1 MDLQLDLA
9 PCGYFSISDSGII
22 QSINQTMLGMLKY
35 ERTDLLG
42 KHIESTMSVTNKLF
56 FHTYFYPYIQLYG
69 HVDEMY
75 FSFRTSDQQDVPVL
89 LNGVR
94 QTRNGESIID
104 CVVVIMR
111 KRIEH
116 EKDILQ
122 TKTKLQELYQA
133 THEANK
139 ELERLHEEYKVKQQ
153 ALIKVNDQLET
164 MASTDLLT
172 GLKNRRYFQDKMV
185 ESLTFFRDSQRCFS
199 LLVVDIDH
207 FKNINDT
214 YGHPIGDLVLGNLAG
229 LLQSVSRSTD
239 VVARYGGEEFV
250 IILADCDQEQ
260 AMHTAERYRSQVAS
274 ADWGEYNITVSIGAA
289 TVAEEDTEQSLFQKA
304 DKALYA
310 SKTGGRNRVTH
321 ASEAERNDSNLHN

>member
-1 MDLQLDLA
+1 MDIQLDLA
-9 PCGYFSISDSGII
+9 PCGYFSISDSGIV
-22 QSINQTMLGMLKY
+22 QSINQTLLAMLGY
-35 ERTDLLG
+35 ERDELVG
-42 KHIESTMSVTNKLF
+42 QHIESTMSVSNKVF

-75 FSFRTSDQQDVPVL
+75 FTFRTRDQQPVPVL
-89 LNGVR
+89 LNGIR
-94 QTRNGESIID
+94 QTRNGESVVD
-104 CVVVIMR
+104 CVVVVMR

-116 EKDILQ
+116 EKDILH

-133 THEANK
+133 TQEANK
-139 ELERLHEEYKVKQQ
+139 ELERLHEEYKIKEQ

-164 MASTDLLT
+164 LASTDLLT
-172 GLKNRRYFQDKMV
+172 GLKNRRFFQEKMV
-185 ESLTFFRDSQRCFS
+185 ECLLLFQEKGRYFS

-207 FKNINDT
+207 FKSINDT

-250 IILADCDQEQ
+250 IILSDCEEEQ
-260 AMHTAERYRSQVAS
+260 ASGIAERYRSQVAS

-289 TVAEEDTEQSLFQKA
+289 TIVEEDTEQTLFQKA
-304 DKALYA
+304 DNALYA

-321 ASEAERNDSNLHN
+321 AAQMVRS

>member
-1 MDLQLDLA
+1 MDIQLDLA
-9 PCGYFSISDSGII
+9 PCGYFSISDSGIV
-22 QSINQTMLGMLKY
+22 QSINQTLLAMLGY
-35 ERTDLLG
+35 ERDELVG
-42 KHIESTMSVTNKLF
+42 QHIESTMSVSNKVF

-75 FSFRTSDQQDVPVL
+75 FTFRTRDQQPVPVL
-89 LNGVR
+89 LNGIR
-94 QTRNGESIID
+94 QTRNGESVVD
-104 CVVVIMR
+104 CVVVVMR

-116 EKDILQ
+116 EKDILH

-133 THEANK
+133 TQEANK
-139 ELERLHEEYKVKQQ
+139 ELERLHEEYKIKEQ

-164 MASTDLLT
+164 LASTDLLT
-172 GLKNRRYFQDKMV
+172 GLKNRRFFQEKMV
-185 ESLTFFRDSQRCFS
+185 ESLLLFQEKERYFS

-207 FKNINDT
+207 FKSINDT

-250 IILADCDQEQ
+250 IILSDCEEEQ
-260 AMHTAERYRSQVAS
+260 ASGIAERYRSQVAS

-289 TVAEEDTEQSLFQKA
+289 TVVEEDTEQTLFQKA
-304 DKALYA
+304 DNALYA

-321 ASEAERNDSNLHN
+321 AAQMVRS

>member
-1 MDLQLDLA
+1 MDIQLDLA
-9 PCGYFSISDSGII
+9 PCGYFSISDSGVV
-22 QSINQTMLGMLKY
+22 QSINQTMLTMLGY
-35 ERTDLLG
+35 ERDELIG
-42 KHIESTMSVTNKLF
+42 QHIESTMSVSNKVF

-75 FSFRTSDQQDVPVL
+75 FTFRTRDQQAVPVL

-94 QTRNGESIID
+94 QTRNGESVVD
-104 CVVVIMR
+104 CVVVVMR

-116 EKDILQ
+116 EKDILH

-133 THEANK
+133 TQEANK
-139 ELERLHEEYKVKQQ
+139 ELERLHEEYKIKEQ

-164 MASTDLLT
+164 LASTDLLT
-172 GLKNRRYFQDKMV
+172 GLKNRRFFQEKML
-185 ESLTFFRDSQRCFS
+185 ESLMMFQEKQRYFS

-207 FKNINDT
+207 FKSINDT

-229 LLQSVSRSTD
+229 LLQTVSRSTD

-250 IILADCDQEQ
+250 VILPDCEEEQ
-260 AMHTAERYRSQVAS
+260 AIGIAERYRSQIAS

-289 TVAEEDTEQSLFQKA
+289 TVVEEDTEKSLFQRA
-304 DKALYA
+304 DNALYA

-321 ASEAERNDSNLHN
+321 VAQMVKS

>member
-1 MDLQLDLA
+1 MDIQLDLA
-9 PCGYFSISDSGII
+9 PCGYFSISDSGVV
-22 QSINQTMLGMLKY
+22 QSINQTFLTMLGY
-35 ERTDLLG
+35 ERDELIG
-42 KHIESTMSVTNKLF
+42 QHIESTMSVSNKVF

-75 FSFRTSDQQDVPVL
+75 FTFRTRDQQAVPVL

-94 QTRNGESIID
+94 QTRNGESVVD
-104 CVVVIMR
+104 CVVVVMR

-116 EKDILQ
+116 EKDILH

-133 THEANK
+133 TQEANK
-139 ELERLHEEYKVKQQ
+139 ELERLHEEYKIKEQ

-164 MASTDLLT
+164 LASTDLLT
-172 GLKNRRYFQDKMV
+172 GLKNRRFFQEKML
-185 ESLTFFRDSQRCFS
+185 ESLMMFREKQRYFS

-207 FKNINDT
+207 FKSINDT

-229 LLQSVSRSTD
+229 LLQSLSRSTD

-250 IILADCDQEQ
+250 IILPNCEEEQ
-260 AMHTAERYRSQVAS
+260 AIGIAERYRSQVAL

-289 TVAEEDTEQSLFQKA
+289 TVVEEDTEESLFQRA
-304 DKALYA
+304 DNALYA

-321 ASEAERNDSNLHN
+321 AAQMVRS

>member
-1 MDLQLDLA
+1 MDIQLDQA
-9 PCGYFSISDSGII
+9 PCGYFSISDSGIVR
-22 QSINQTMLGMLKY
+22 SVNQTLLNMLKV
-35 ERTDLLG
+35 ERSELLG
-42 KHIESTMSVTNKLF
+42 SHIESTMSVTNKLF

-94 QTRNGESIID
+94 QTRDGENVVD
-104 CVVVIMR
+104 CVVVVMR

-133 THEANK
+133 TQEANK
-139 ELERLHEEYKVKQQ
+139 ELERLHEEYEVKQQ
-153 ALIKVNDQLET
+153 ALLKVNDQLEA
-164 MASTDLLT
+164 MASTDPLT
-172 GLKNRRYFQDKMV
+172 GLKNRRFFQN
-185 ESLTFFRDSQRCFS
+185 SLLASLIMFEQQQRDFS

-207 FKNINDT
+207 FKSINDT

-229 LLQSVSRSTD
+229 LLQSMSRSSD

-250 IILADCDQEQ
+250 IILAECDHDQ
-260 AMHTAERYRSQVAS
+260 AMEAAERYRSEVAS
-274 ADWGEYNITVSIGAA
+274 SDWGQYNITVSIGAA
-289 TVAEEDTEQSLFQKA
+289 TAVQGDTDTSVFQRA
-304 DKALYA
+304 DQALYA
-310 SKTGGRNRVTH
+310 SKTAGRNRVTH
-321 ASEAERNDSNLHN
+321 ADHL

>member
-1 MDLQLDLA
+1 MDIQLDLA
-9 PCGYFSISDSGII
+9 PCGYFSISDSGIV
-22 QSINQTMLGMLKY
+22 QSINQTLLTMLGY
-35 ERTDLLG
+35 ERDELVG
-42 KHIESTMSVTNKLF
+42 QHIESTMSVSNKVF

-75 FSFRTSDQQDVPVL
+75 FTFRTRDQQPVPVL

-94 QTRNGESIID
+94 QTRNGESVVD
-104 CVVVIMR
+104 CVVVVMR

-116 EKDILQ
+116 EKDILH

-133 THEANK
+133 TQEANK
-139 ELERLHEEYKVKQQ
+139 ELERLHEEYKIKEQ

-164 MASTDLLT
+164 LASTDLLT
-172 GLKNRRYFQDKMV
+172 GLKNRRFFQEKMV
-185 ESLTFFRDSQRCFS
+185 ESLLLFQEKQRYFS

-207 FKNINDT
+207 FKSINDT

-250 IILADCDQEQ
+250 IILADCEEEQ
-260 AMHTAERYRSQVAS
+260 AIGIAERYRSQVAS

-289 TVAEEDTEQSLFQKA
+289 TVVEEDTENSLFQKA
-304 DKALYA
+304 DNALYA

-321 ASEAERNDSNLHN
+321 AAQMVRS

>member
-1 MDLQLDLA
+1 MDIQLDHA
-9 PCGYFSISDSGII
+9 PCGYFSISDSGIV
-22 QSINQTMLGMLKY
+22 QSINQTFLAMLGYKHDELI
-35 ERTDLLG
+35 G
-42 KHIESTMSVTNKLF
+42 QHIESTMSVSNKVF

-75 FSFRTSDQQDVPVL
+75 FTFRTRDQQAVPVL

-94 QTRNGESIID
+94 QTRNGESVMD

-116 EKDILQ
+116 EKDILH

-133 THEANK
+133 TQEANL
-139 ELERLHEEYKVKQQ
+139 ELERLHEEYKVKEQ

-164 MASTDLLT
+164 LASTDLLT
-172 GLKNRRYFQDKMV
+172 GLKNRRFFQEKMA
-185 ESLTFFRDSQRCFS
+185 EKLLLFQEEQRYFS

-207 FKNINDT
+207 FKSINDT

-229 LLQSVSRSTD
+229 LLQSLSRSTD

-250 IILADCDQEQ
+250 IILPDCEEQ
-260 AMHTAERYRSQVAS
+260 QATSIAERYRSQVAS

-289 TVAEEDTEQSLFQKA
+289 TVVEQDTDKSLFQKA
-304 DKALYA
+304 DNALYG

-321 ASEAERNDSNLHN
+321 AAQMVGS

>member
-1 MDLQLDLA
+1 MDIQLDLA
-9 PCGYFSISDSGII
+9 PCGYFSISDSGIV
-22 QSINQTMLGMLKY
+22 QSINQTFLTMLGY
-35 ERTDLLG
+35 ERDELMG
-42 KHIESTMSVTNKLF
+42 RHIESTMSVSNKVF

-75 FSFRTSDQQDVPVL
+75 FTFRTRDQQSVPVL
-89 LNGVR
+89 LNGIR
-94 QTRNGESIID
+94 MTRDGESVMD
-104 CVVVIMR
+104 CVVVVMR

-116 EKDILQ
+116 EKDILH

-133 THEANK
+133 TQEANK
-139 ELERLHEEYKVKQQ
+139 ELERLHEEYKIKEQ

-164 MASTDLLT
+164 LASTDLLT
-172 GLKNRRYFQDKMV
+172 GLKNRRFFQEKMF
-185 ESLTFFRDSQRCFS
+185 ESLMMFQEKQRYFS

-207 FKNINDT
+207 FKSINDT

-229 LLQSVSRSTD
+229 LLQSLSRSTD

-250 IILADCDQEQ
+250 IILPGCEEQ
-260 AMHTAERYRSQVAS
+260 QAIGIAERYRSQVAS

-289 TVAEEDTEQSLFQKA
+289 TVVEEDTEQSLFQRA

-321 ASEAERNDSNLHN
+321 AAQMVRS

>member
-1 MDLQLDLA
+1 MDIQLDLA
-9 PCGYFSISDSGII
+9 PCGYFSISDSGVL
-22 QSINQTMLGMLKY
+22 QSINQTMLTMLGY
-35 ERTDLLG
+35 ERDELIG
-42 KHIESTMSVTNKLF
+42 QHIESTMSVSNKVF

-75 FSFRTSDQQDVPVL
+75 FTFRTRDQQAVPVL

-94 QTRNGESIID
+94 QTRNGESVVD
-104 CVVVIMR
+104 CVVVVMR

-116 EKDILQ
+116 EKDILH

-133 THEANK
+133 TQEANK
-139 ELERLHEEYKVKQQ
+139 ELERLHEEYKIKEQ

-172 GLKNRRYFQDKMV
+172 GLKNRRFFQEKML
-185 ESLTFFRDSQRCFS
+185 ESLMMFQEKQRYFS

-207 FKNINDT
+207 FKSINDT

-250 IILADCDQEQ
+250 VILPDCEEEQ
-260 AMHTAERYRSQVAS
+260 AIGIAERYRSQVAS

-289 TVAEEDTEQSLFQKA
+289 TVVEEDTEKTLFQRA
-304 DKALYA
+304 DNALYA

-321 ASEAERNDSNLHN
+321 AAQMVKS

>member
-1 MDLQLDLA
+1 MDTQLDLA

-22 QSINQTMLGMLKY
+22 QSVNQTLLTMLGYKRSELMG
-35 ERTDLLG
+35 R
-42 KHIESTMSVTNKLF
+42 HIETTMSVTNKLF

-69 HVDEMY
+69 RVDEMY
-75 FSFRTSDQQDVPVL
+75 FTFRTSDQQDVPVL

-94 QTRNGESIID
+94 QTRDGVSAVD
-104 CVVVIMR
+104 CVVVVMR

-116 EKDILQ
+116 EKDILN

-139 ELERLHEEYKVKQQ
+139 ELERLHEEYEVKQQ
-153 ALIKVNDQLET
+153 ALIQVNDQLET

-172 GLKNRRYFQDKMV
+172 GLKNRRFFQLKML
-185 ESLTFFRDSQRCFS
+185 ESLGGFRATRRVFS

-207 FKNINDT
+207 FKSINDT
-214 YGHPIGDLVLGNLAG
+214 YGHPVGDLVLGNLAG
-229 LLQSVSRSTD
+229 LLQSVSRSSD

-250 IILADCDQEQ
+250 IILADCDAEQ
-260 AMHTAERYRSQVAS
+260 ALVTAERYRSQVAS
-274 ADWGEYNITVSIGAA
+274 ADWGAYNITVSIGAA
-289 TVAEEDTEQSLFQKA
+289 TVAEEDTDQSLFQKA
-304 DKALYA
+304 DMALYA

-321 ASEAERNDSNLHN
+321 AAGLIKS

>member
-1 MDLQLDLA
+1 MDIQLDLA
-9 PCGYFSISDSGII
+9 PCGYFSISDSGVV
-22 QSINQTMLGMLKY
+22 QSINQTMLTMLGY
-35 ERTDLLG
+35 ERDELIG
-42 KHIESTMSVTNKLF
+42 QHIESTMSVSNKVF

-75 FSFRTSDQQDVPVL
+75 FTFRTRDQQPVPVL

-94 QTRNGESIID
+94 QTRNGESVVD
-104 CVVVIMR
+104 CVVVVMR

-116 EKDILQ
+116 EKDILH

-133 THEANK
+133 TQEANK
-139 ELERLHEEYKVKQQ
+139 ELERLHEEYKIKEQ

-164 MASTDLLT
+164 LASTDLLT
-172 GLKNRRYFQDKMV
+172 GLKNRRFFQEKMF
-185 ESLTFFRDSQRCFS
+185 ESLMMFQEKQRYFS

-207 FKNINDT
+207 FKSINDT

-229 LLQSVSRSTD
+229 LLQTVSRSTD

-250 IILADCDQEQ
+250 VILPDCEEEQ
-260 AMHTAERYRSQVAS
+260 AIGIAERYRSQVAS

-289 TVAEEDTEQSLFQKA
+289 TVVEEDTEKTLFQRA
-304 DKALYA
+304 DNALYA

-321 ASEAERNDSNLHN
+321 AAQMVKS

>member
-1 MDLQLDLA
+1 MDIQLDLA
-9 PCGYFSISDSGII
+9 PCGYFSISDSGVV
-22 QSINQTMLGMLKY
+22 QSINQTMLTMLGY
-35 ERTDLLG
+35 ERDELVG
-42 KHIESTMSVTNKLF
+42 QHIESTMSVSNKVF

-75 FSFRTSDQQDVPVL
+75 FTFRTRDQQAVPVL

-94 QTRNGESIID
+94 QTRNGESVVD
-104 CVVVIMR
+104 CVVVVMR

-116 EKDILQ
+116 EKDILH

-133 THEANK
+133 TQEANK
-139 ELERLHEEYKVKQQ
+139 ELERLHEEYKIKEQ

-164 MASTDLLT
+164 LASTDLLT
-172 GLKNRRYFQDKMV
+172 GLKNRRFFQEKMLERV
-185 ESLTFFRDSQRCFS
+185 MMFREKQRYFS

-207 FKNINDT
+207 FKSINDT

-229 LLQSVSRSTD
+229 LLQTVSRSTD

-250 IILADCDQEQ
+250 VILPDCEEEQ
-260 AMHTAERYRSQVAS
+260 AIGIAERYRSQVAS

-289 TVAEEDTEQSLFQKA
+289 TVVEEDTEKSLFQRA
-304 DKALYA
+304 DNALYA

-321 ASEAERNDSNLHN
+321 AAQIVKS

>member
-1 MDLQLDLA
+1 MDIQLDLA
-9 PCGYFSISDSGII
+9 PCGYFSISDLGVV
-22 QSINQTMLGMLKY
+22 QSVNQTLLTMLGY
-35 ERTDLLG
+35 ERDELIG
-42 KHIESTMSVTNKLF
+42 QHIESTMSVSNKVF

-75 FSFRTSDQQDVPVL
+75 FTFRTRDQQAVPVL

-94 QTRNGESIID
+94 QTRNGESVVD
-104 CVVVIMR
+104 CVVVVMR

-116 EKDILQ
+116 EKDILH

-133 THEANK
+133 TQEANK
-139 ELERLHEEYKVKQQ
+139 ELERLHEEYKIKEQ

-164 MASTDLLT
+164 LASTDLLT
-172 GLKNRRYFQDKMV
+172 GLKNRRFFQEKMF
-185 ESLTFFRDSQRCFS
+185 ESLMMFQEKQRYFS

-207 FKNINDT
+207 FKSINDT

-229 LLQSVSRSTD
+229 LLQSLSRSTD

-250 IILADCDQEQ
+250 IILPGCEEEQ
-260 AMHTAERYRSQVAS
+260 AIGIAERYRSQVAS

-289 TVAEEDTEQSLFQKA
+289 TIVEEDTEKSLFQRA
-304 DKALYA
+304 DNALYA

-321 ASEAERNDSNLHN
+321 AAQMVRS

>member
-1 MDLQLDLA
+1 MDIQLDMA
-9 PCGYFSISDSGII
+9 PCGYFSISDTGII
-22 QSINQTMLGMLKY
+22 KTVNQTLLTMLGY
-35 ERTDLLG
+35 ERNEMLG
-42 KHIESTMSVTNKLF
+42 RHIESTMSVTNKLF

-94 QTRNGESIID
+94 QTRNGESVID
-104 CVVVIMR
+104 CVVVVMR
-111 KRIEH
+111 KRIQH
-116 EKDILQ
+116 EKDILN

-133 THEANK
+133 TNEANK

-172 GLKNRRYFQDKMV
+172 GLKNRRFFQDKML
-185 ESLTFFRDSQRCFS
+185 ESMTLFRDTQCLFS

-250 IILADCDQEQ
+250 IILTDCDREQ
-260 AMHTAERYRSQVAS
+260 AAATAERYRSQVAS

-289 TVAEEDTEQSLFQKA
+289 TVSQEDTDQSLFQKA

-321 ASEAERNDSNLHN
+321 AAELARN

>member
-1 MDLQLDLA
+1 MDIQLDLA
-9 PCGYFSISDSGII
+9 PCGYFSISDSGIV
-22 QSINQTMLGMLKY
+22 QSINQTFLTMLGYKHDELI
-35 ERTDLLG
+35 G
-42 KHIESTMSVTNKLF
+42 QHIESTMSVSNKVF

-75 FSFRTSDQQDVPVL
+75 FTFRTRDQQAVPVL

-94 QTRNGESIID
+94 QTRNGESVMD

-116 EKDILQ
+116 EKDILR

-133 THEANK
+133 TQEANK
-139 ELERLHEEYKVKQQ
+139 ELEQLHEEYKVKEQ

-164 MASTDLLT
+164 LASTDLLT
-172 GLKNRRYFQDKMV
+172 GLRNRRFFQEKML
-185 ESLTFFRDSQRCFS
+185 ESLMLFREQQRYFS

-207 FKNINDT
+207 FKSINDT

-229 LLQSVSRSTD
+229 LLQSLSRSTD

-250 IILADCDQEQ
+250 IILPDCEEQ
-260 AMHTAERYRSQVAS
+260 QAIGIAERYRSQVAS

-289 TVAEEDTEQSLFQKA
+289 TVVEEDTEQSLFQKA

-321 ASEAERNDSNLHN
+321 AAQMVRS

>member
-1 MDLQLDLA
+1 MDIQLDLA
-9 PCGYFSISDSGII
+9 PCGYFSISDSGVV
-22 QSINQTMLGMLKY
+22 QSINQTMLTMLGY
-35 ERTDLLG
+35 ERDELIG
-42 KHIESTMSVTNKLF
+42 QHIESTMSASNKVF

-75 FSFRTSDQQDVPVL
+75 FTFRTRDQKAVPVL

-94 QTRNGESIID
+94 QTRNGESVVD
-104 CVVVIMR
+104 CVVVVMR

-116 EKDILQ
+116 EKDILH

-133 THEANK
+133 TQEANK
-139 ELERLHEEYKVKQQ
+139 ELERLHEEYKIKEQ

-172 GLKNRRYFQDKMV
+172 GLKNRRFFQEKML
-185 ESLTFFRDSQRCFS
+185 ESLMMFQEKQRYFS

-207 FKNINDT
+207 FKSINDT

-229 LLQSVSRSTD
+229 LLQTVSRSTD

-250 IILADCDQEQ
+250 IILPDCEEEQ
-260 AMHTAERYRSQVAS
+260 AIGIAERYRSQVAS

-289 TVAEEDTEQSLFQKA
+289 TVVEEDTEKSLFQRA
-304 DKALYA
+304 DNALYA

-321 ASEAERNDSNLHN
+321 VAQMVKS

>member
-1 MDLQLDLA
+1 MDIQLDLA
-9 PCGYFSISDSGII
+9 PCGYFSISDSGVV
-22 QSINQTMLGMLKY
+22 QSINQTMLTMLGY
-35 ERTDLLG
+35 ERDELIG
-42 KHIESTMSVTNKLF
+42 QHIESTMSVSNKVF

-75 FSFRTSDQQDVPVL
+75 FTFRTRDQQAVPVL

-94 QTRNGESIID
+94 QTRNGESVVD
-104 CVVVIMR
+104 CVVVVMR

-116 EKDILQ
+116 EKDILH

-133 THEANK
+133 TQEANK
-139 ELERLHEEYKVKQQ
+139 ELERLHEEYKIKEQ

-164 MASTDLLT
+164 LASTDLLT
-172 GLKNRRYFQDKMV
+172 GLKNRRFFQEKML
-185 ESLTFFRDSQRCFS
+185 ESLMMFQEKQRYFS

-207 FKNINDT
+207 FKSINDT

-250 IILADCDQEQ
+250 VILPDCEEEQ
-260 AMHTAERYRSQVAS
+260 AIGIAERYRSQVAS

-289 TVAEEDTEQSLFQKA
+289 TVVEEDTEKSLFQRA
-304 DKALYA
+304 DNALYA

-321 ASEAERNDSNLHN
+321 AAQVVKS

>member
-1 MDLQLDLA
+1 MDIQLDLA
-9 PCGYFSISDSGII
+9 PCGYFSISDSGVV
-22 QSINQTMLGMLKY
+22 QSINQTMLTMLGY
-35 ERTDLLG
+35 ERDELIG
-42 KHIESTMSVTNKLF
+42 QHIESTMSVSNKVF

-75 FSFRTSDQQDVPVL
+75 FTFRTRDQQAVPVL

-94 QTRNGESIID
+94 QTRNGESVVD
-104 CVVVIMR
+104 CVVVVMR

-116 EKDILQ
+116 EKDILH

-133 THEANK
+133 TQEANK
-139 ELERLHEEYKVKQQ
+139 ELERLHEEYKIKEQ

-172 GLKNRRYFQDKMV
+172 GLKNRRFFQEKML
-185 ESLTFFRDSQRCFS
+185 ESLLMFQEKQRYFS

-229 LLQSVSRSTD
+229 LLQTVSRSTD

-250 IILADCDQEQ
+250 VILPDCEEEQ
-260 AMHTAERYRSQVAS
+260 AIGIAERYRSQVAS

-289 TVAEEDTEQSLFQKA
+289 TVVEDDTEKSLFQRA
-304 DKALYA
+304 DNALYA

-321 ASEAERNDSNLHN
+321 AAQMVKS

>member
-1 MDLQLDLA
+1 MDIQLDLA
-9 PCGYFSISDSGII
+9 PCGYFSISDSGVV
-22 QSINQTMLGMLKY
+22 QSINQTFLTMLGY
-35 ERTDLLG
+35 ERDELIG
-42 KHIESTMSVTNKLF
+42 QHIESTMSVSNKVF

-75 FSFRTSDQQDVPVL
+75 FTFRTRDQQAVPVL

-94 QTRNGESIID
+94 QTRNGESVVD
-104 CVVVIMR
+104 CVVVVMR

-116 EKDILQ
+116 EKDILH

-133 THEANK
+133 TQEANK
-139 ELERLHEEYKVKQQ
+139 ELERLHEEYKIKEQ

-164 MASTDLLT
+164 LASTDLLT
-172 GLKNRRYFQDKMV
+172 GLKNRRFFQEKML
-185 ESLTFFRDSQRCFS
+185 ESLILFQQKQRNFS

-207 FKNINDT
+207 FKSINDT

-229 LLQSVSRSTD
+229 LLQSISRSTD

-250 IILADCDQEQ
+250 IILPDCEEEQ
-260 AMHTAERYRSQVAS
+260 AIGIAERYRSQVAS

-289 TVAEEDTEQSLFQKA
+289 TVVEEDTEKTLFQRA
-304 DKALYA
+304 DNALYA

-321 ASEAERNDSNLHN
+321 AAQMVRS

>member
-1 MDLQLDLA
+1 MDIQLDMA
-9 PCGYFSISDSGII
+9 PCGYFSISDAGII
-22 QSINQTMLGMLKY
+22 KTANQTLLTMLGY
-35 ERTDLLG
+35 ERNEMLG
-42 KHIESTMSVTNKLF
+42 RHIESTMSVTNKLF

-94 QTRNGESIID
+94 QTRNGESVID
-104 CVVVIMR
+104 CVVVVMR

-116 EKDILQ
+116 EKDIMN

-133 THEANK
+133 TNEANK

-172 GLKNRRYFQDKMV
+172 GLKNRRFFQDKMLENLV
-185 ESLTFFRDSQRCFS
+185 LFRENQHVFS

-250 IILADCDQEQ
+250 IILPDCDREQ
-260 AMHTAERYRSQVAS
+260 ASVTAERYRSQVAS

-289 TVAEEDTEQSLFQKA
+289 TVSQEDTDQSLFQKA

-321 ASEAERNDSNLHN
+321 AAELVRN

>member
-1 MDLQLDLA
+1 MDIQLDMA

-22 QSINQTMLGMLKY
+22 KTINQTLLTMLGY
-35 ERTDLLG
+35 ERNELLG
-42 KHIESTMSVTNKLF
+42 RHIESTMSVTNKLF

-75 FSFRTSDQQDVPVL
+75 FTFRTSDQQDVPVL
-89 LNGVR
+89 LNGIR
-94 QTRNGESIID
+94 QNRDGESVVD
-104 CVVVIMR
+104 CVVVVMR

-116 EKDILQ
+116 EKDIMN

-133 THEANK
+133 TNDANK

-172 GLKNRRYFQDKMV
+172 GLKNRRFFQDKMV
-185 ESLTFFRDSQRCFS
+185 ESLALFRETQCVFS

-250 IILADCDQEQ
+250 IILANCDREQ
-260 AMHTAERYRSQVAS
+260 AVATAERYRSQVDS

-289 TVAEEDTEQSLFQKA
+289 TVSQEDTDQSLFQKA

-321 ASEAERNDSNLHN
+321 AAELVRN

>member
-1 MDLQLDLA
+1 MDIQLDLA
-9 PCGYFSISDSGII
+9 PCGYFSISDSGVV
-22 QSINQTMLGMLKY
+22 QSVNQTLLTMLGY
-35 ERTDLLG
+35 ERDELIG
-42 KHIESTMSVTNKLF
+42 QHIESTMSVSNKVF

-75 FSFRTSDQQDVPVL
+75 FTFRTRDQQAVPVL

-94 QTRNGESIID
+94 QTRNGESVVD
-104 CVVVIMR
+104 CVVVVMR

-116 EKDILQ
+116 EKDILH

-133 THEANK
+133 TQEANK
-139 ELERLHEEYKVKQQ
+139 ELERLHEEYKIKEQ

-164 MASTDLLT
+164 LASTDLLT
-172 GLKNRRYFQDKMV
+172 GLKNRRFFQEKML
-185 ESLTFFRDSQRCFS
+185 ESLMMFQEKQRYFS

-207 FKNINDT
+207 FKSINDT

-229 LLQSVSRSTD
+229 LLQTVSRSTD

-250 IILADCDQEQ
+250 VILPDCEEEQ
-260 AMHTAERYRSQVAS
+260 AIGIAERYRSQVAS

-289 TVAEEDTEQSLFQKA
+289 TVVEEDTEKSLFQRA
-304 DKALYA
+304 DNALYA

-321 ASEAERNDSNLHN
+321 AAQMVKS

>member
-1 MDLQLDLA
+1 MDIQLDLA
-9 PCGYFSISDSGII
+9 PCGYFSISDSGIV
-22 QSINQTMLGMLKY
+22 QSINQTFLTMLGY
-35 ERTDLLG
+35 ERDELMG
-42 KHIESTMSVTNKLF
+42 KHIESTMSVSNKVF

-75 FSFRTSDQQDVPVL
+75 FTFRTRDQQAVPVL
-89 LNGVR
+89 LNGIR
-94 QTRNGESIID
+94 MTRDGESVMD
-104 CVVVIMR
+104 CVVVVMR

-116 EKDILQ
+116 EKDILH

-133 THEANK
+133 TQEANK
-139 ELERLHEEYKVKQQ
+139 ELERLHEEYKIKEQ

-164 MASTDLLT
+164 LASTDLLT
-172 GLKNRRYFQDKMV
+172 GLRNRRFFQEKMA
-185 ESLTFFRDSQRCFS
+185 EELLLFQEEQRYFS

-207 FKNINDT
+207 FKRINDT

-250 IILADCDQEQ
+250 IILSDCEEEQ
-260 AMHTAERYRSQVAS
+260 ASSIAEGYRSQVAS

-289 TVAEEDTEQSLFQKA
+289 TVVEQDTEQTLFQNA
-304 DKALYA
+304 DNALYA

-321 ASEAERNDSNLHN
+321 AAQMVKS

>member
-1 MDLQLDLA
+1 MDIQLDMA
-9 PCGYFSISDSGII
+9 PCGYFSISDAGII
-22 QSINQTMLGMLKY
+22 KTANQTLLTMLGY
-35 ERTDLLG
+35 ERNEMLG
-42 KHIESTMSVTNKLF
+42 RHIESTMSVTNKLF

-94 QTRNGESIID
+94 QTRNGESVID
-104 CVVVIMR
+104 CVVVVMR

-116 EKDILQ
+116 EKDIMN

-133 THEANK
+133 TNEANK

-172 GLKNRRYFQDKMV
+172 GLKNRRFFQDKML
-185 ESLTFFRDSQRCFS
+185 ENLALFRENQHVFS

-250 IILADCDQEQ
+250 IILPDCDREQ
-260 AMHTAERYRSQVAS
+260 ASVTAERYRSQVAS

-289 TVAEEDTEQSLFQKA
+289 TVSQEDTDQSLFQKA

-321 ASEAERNDSNLHN
+321 AAELVRN

>member
-1 MDLQLDLA
+1 MDAQLDLA
-9 PCGYFSISDSGII
+9 PCGYFSISDSGVI
-22 QSINQTMLGMLKY
+22 QSVNQTLLTMLGY
-35 ERTDLLG
+35 ERSELMG
-42 KHIESTMSVTNKLF
+42 RHIESTMSLTNKLF

-69 HVDEMY
+69 RVDEMY
-75 FSFRTSDQQDVPVL
+75 FTFRTRNQEDVPVL
-89 LNGVR
+89 LNGIR
-94 QTRNGESIID
+94 QNRDGENVVD
-104 CVVVIMR
+104 CVVVVMR

-116 EKDILQ
+116 EKDILN

-139 ELERLHEEYKVKQQ
+139 ELERLHEEYEVKQQ

-172 GLKNRRYFQDKMV
+172 GLKNRRFFQQKML
-185 ESLTFFRDSQRCFS
+185 ESLEDYRATQREFS

-207 FKNINDT
+207 FKSINDT
-214 YGHPIGDLVLGNLAG
+214 YGHPVGDIVLGNLAG

-250 IILADCDQEQ
+250 IILTDCTAEQ
-260 AMHTAERYRSQVAS
+260 AVITAERYRSQVAS
-274 ADWGEYNITVSIGAA
+274 ADWGAYNITVSIGAA
-289 TVAEEDTEQSLFQKA
+289 TVAEEDTDQSLFQRA
-304 DKALYA
+304 DMALYA

-321 ASEAERNDSNLHN
+321 AAGLIQS

>member
-1 MDLQLDLA
+1 MDIQLDMA
-9 PCGYFSISDSGII
+9 PCGYFSISDAGII
-22 QSINQTMLGMLKY
+22 KTANQTLLTMLGY
-35 ERTDLLG
+35 ERNEMLG
-42 KHIESTMSVTNKLF
+42 RHIESTMSVTNKLF

-94 QTRNGESIID
+94 QTRNGESVID
-104 CVVVIMR
+104 CVVVVMR

-116 EKDILQ
+116 EKDIMN

-133 THEANK
+133 TNEANK

-164 MASTDLLT
+164 LASTDLLT
-172 GLKNRRYFQDKMV
+172 GLKNRRFFQDKML
-185 ESLTFFRDSQRCFS
+185 ESLGLFRETQYVFS

-250 IILADCDQEQ
+250 IILADCDREQ
-260 AMHTAERYRSQVAS
+260 AAATAERYRSQVAS

-289 TVAEEDTEQSLFQKA
+289 TVSQEDTDQSLFQKA

-321 ASEAERNDSNLHN
+321 AAELVRN

>member
-1 MDLQLDLA
+1 MDIQLDLA
-9 PCGYFSISDSGII
+9 PCGYFSISDSGIV
-22 QSINQTMLGMLKY
+22 QSINQTLLTMLGY
-35 ERTDLLG
+35 ERDELVG
-42 KHIESTMSVTNKLF
+42 QHIESTMSVSNKVF

-75 FSFRTSDQQDVPVL
+75 FTFRTRDQQAVPVL

-94 QTRNGESIID
+94 QTRNGESVVD
-104 CVVVIMR
+104 CVVVVMR

-116 EKDILQ
+116 EKDILH

-133 THEANK
+133 TQEANK
-139 ELERLHEEYKVKQQ
+139 ELERLHEEYKIKEQ

-164 MASTDLLT
+164 LASTDLLT
-172 GLKNRRYFQDKMV
+172 GLKNRRFFQEKMV
-185 ESLTFFRDSQRCFS
+185 ESLLLFQEKQRFFS

-207 FKNINDT
+207 FKSINDT

-250 IILADCDQEQ
+250 IILPECEEEQ
-260 AMHTAERYRSQVAS
+260 AIGIAERYRSQVAS

-289 TVAEEDTEQSLFQKA
+289 TVVEEDTEKSLFQKA
-304 DKALYA
+304 DNALYA

-321 ASEAERNDSNLHN
+321 AAQMVRS

>member
-1 MDLQLDLA
+1 MDIQLDMA

-22 QSINQTMLGMLKY
+22 KTINQTLLTMLGY
-35 ERTDLLG
+35 ERNELLG
-42 KHIESTMSVTNKLF
+42 RHIESTMSVTNKLF

-75 FSFRTSDQQDVPVL
+75 FTFRTSDQQDVPVL
-89 LNGVR
+89 LNGIR
-94 QTRNGESIID
+94 QTRDGESVVD
-104 CVVVIMR
+104 CVVVVMR

-116 EKDILQ
+116 EKDIMN

-133 THEANK
+133 TNDANK

-172 GLKNRRYFQDKMV
+172 GLKNRRFFQDKML
-185 ESLTFFRDSQRCFS
+185 ESLALFRETQCVFS

-250 IILADCDQEQ
+250 IILANCDREQ
-260 AMHTAERYRSQVAS
+260 AVATAERYRSQVDS

-289 TVAEEDTEQSLFQKA
+289 TVSQEDTDQSLFQKA

-321 ASEAERNDSNLHN
+321 VAELVRN

>member
-1 MDLQLDLA
+1 MDIQLDLA
-9 PCGYFSISDSGII
+9 PCGYFSISDSGVV
-22 QSINQTMLGMLKY
+22 QSINQTLLTMLGY
-35 ERTDLLG
+35 ERHELIG
-42 KHIESTMSVTNKLF
+42 QHIESTMSVSNKVF

-75 FSFRTSDQQDVPVL
+75 FTFRTRDQQAVPVL

-94 QTRNGESIID
+94 QTRNGESVVD
-104 CVVVIMR
+104 CVVVVMR

-116 EKDILQ
+116 EKDILH

-133 THEANK
+133 TQEANK
-139 ELERLHEEYKVKQQ
+139 ELERLHEEYKIKEQ

-164 MASTDLLT
+164 LASTDLLT
-172 GLKNRRYFQDKMV
+172 GLKNRRFFQEKMV
-185 ESLTFFRDSQRCFS
+185 ESLILFREKQRNFS

-207 FKNINDT
+207 FKSINDT

-229 LLQSVSRSTD
+229 LLQSLSRSTD

-250 IILADCDQEQ
+250 IILPNCEEEQ
-260 AMHTAERYRSQVAS
+260 AIGIAERYRSQVAL

-289 TVAEEDTEQSLFQKA
+289 TVIEEDTEKSLFQRA
-304 DKALYA
+304 DNALYA

-321 ASEAERNDSNLHN
+321 AAQMVKS

>member
-1 MDLQLDLA
+1 MDAQLDLA
-9 PCGYFSISDSGII
+9 PCGYFSISDSGVI
-22 QSINQTMLGMLKY
+22 QSVNQTLLTMLGY
-35 ERTDLLG
+35 ERSELMG
-42 KHIESTMSVTNKLF
+42 RHIESTMSVTNKLF

-69 HVDEMY
+69 RVDEMY
-75 FSFRTSDQQDVPVL
+75 FTFRTSDQQDVPVL
-89 LNGVR
+89 LNGIR
-94 QTRNGESIID
+94 QTRDGESVVD

-116 EKDILQ
+116 EKDILN

-139 ELERLHEEYKVKQQ
+139 ELERLHEEYEVKQQ

-172 GLKNRRYFQDKMV
+172 GLKNRRFFQLKML
-185 ESLTFFRDSQRCFS
+185 ESLENFRTTRREFS

-207 FKNINDT
+207 FKSINDT
-214 YGHPIGDLVLGNLAG
+214 YGHPVGDLVLGNLAG
-229 LLQSVSRSTD
+229 LLQSVSRSSD

-250 IILADCDQEQ
+250 IILADCDTEQ
-260 AMHTAERYRSQVAS
+260 ALITAERYRSQVAS
-274 ADWGEYNITVSIGAA
+274 ADWGAYNITVSIGAA
-289 TVAEEDTEQSLFQKA
+289 TVADEDTDQSLFQKA
-304 DKALYA
+304 DLALYA

-321 ASEAERNDSNLHN
+321 AAGLINS

>member
-1 MDLQLDLA
+1 MDIQLDMA

-22 QSINQTMLGMLKY
+22 KTINQTLLTMLGY
-35 ERTDLLG
+35 ERNELLG
-42 KHIESTMSVTNKLF
+42 RHIESTMSVTNKLF

-75 FSFRTSDQQDVPVL
+75 FTFRTSDQQDVPVL
-89 LNGVR
+89 LNGIR
-94 QTRNGESIID
+94 QTRDGESVVD
-104 CVVVIMR
+104 CVVVVMR

-116 EKDILQ
+116 EKDIMN

-133 THEANK
+133 TNDANK

-172 GLKNRRYFQDKMV
+172 GLKNRRFFQDKMV
-185 ESLTFFRDSQRCFS
+185 ESLALFRETQCVFS

-250 IILADCDQEQ
+250 IILANCDREQ
-260 AMHTAERYRSQVAS
+260 AVATAERYRSQVDS

-289 TVAEEDTEQSLFQKA
+289 TVSQEDTDQSLFQKA

-321 ASEAERNDSNLHN
+321 AAELVRN

>member
-1 MDLQLDLA
+1 MDIQLDLA
-9 PCGYFSISDSGII
+9 PCGYFSISDSGIV
-22 QSINQTMLGMLKY
+22 QSVNQTFLTMLGH
-35 ERTDLLG
+35 ERDELIG
-42 KHIESTMSVTNKLF
+42 QHIESTMSVSNKVF

-75 FSFRTSDQQDVPVL
+75 FTFRTRDQQAVPVL

-94 QTRNGESIID
+94 QTRNGESVVD
-104 CVVVIMR
+104 CVVVVMR

-116 EKDILQ
+116 EKDILH

-133 THEANK
+133 TQEANK
-139 ELERLHEEYKVKQQ
+139 ELERLHEEYKIKEQ

-164 MASTDLLT
+164 LASTDLLT
-172 GLKNRRYFQDKMV
+172 GLKNRRFFQEKMV
-185 ESLTFFRDSQRCFS
+185 ESLLLFQEKQRYFS

-207 FKNINDT
+207 FKSINDT

-250 IILADCDQEQ
+250 IILSDCEEEQ
-260 AMHTAERYRSQVAS
+260 AIGIAEQYRSQVAS

-289 TVAEEDTEQSLFQKA
+289 TVVEEDTEQTLFQKA

-321 ASEAERNDSNLHN
+321 AAQMVRS

>member
-1 MDLQLDLA
+1 MDIQLDLA
-9 PCGYFSISDSGII
+9 PCGYFSISDSGVV
-22 QSINQTMLGMLKY
+22 QSINQTMLTMLGY
-35 ERTDLLG
+35 ERDELIG
-42 KHIESTMSVTNKLF
+42 QHIESTMSVSNKVF

-75 FSFRTSDQQDVPVL
+75 FTFRTRDQQAVPVL

-94 QTRNGESIID
+94 QTRNGESVVD
-104 CVVVIMR
+104 CVVVVMR

-116 EKDILQ
+116 EKDILH

-133 THEANK
+133 TQEANK
-139 ELERLHEEYKVKQQ
+139 ELERLHEEYKIKEQ

-164 MASTDLLT
+164 LASTDLLT
-172 GLKNRRYFQDKMV
+172 GLKNRRFFQEKML
-185 ESLTFFRDSQRCFS
+185 ESLMMFQEKQRYFS

-207 FKNINDT
+207 FKSINDT

-229 LLQSVSRSTD
+229 LLQTVSRSTD

-250 IILADCDQEQ
+250 VILPDCEEEQ
-260 AMHTAERYRSQVAS
+260 AIGIAERYRSQVAS

-289 TVAEEDTEQSLFQKA
+289 TVVEEDTEKSLFQRA
-304 DKALYA
+304 DNALYA

-321 ASEAERNDSNLHN
+321 AAQVVKS